1 MADEIYINT
10 GSSFQQPYQGQSVRD
25 AQSLEVR
32 QTPAR
37 TPANAR
43 QPSTYQNRQPFT
55 YRSPVNAQSPFI
67 RNAQQPFTYQN
78 QGRTPFTY
86 NYRSPFTYARQGQ
99 TPFTYARQ
107 GRTPYVANAQQPYP
121 YIANSQTPYI
131 ANAQQPYPYIANKQ
145 SPYIANGQ
153 SPYIANAQSPYIA
166 NAQQPYPYIASYQSP
181 FTYQHR
187 QPFTYARQ
195 GQTPFTYNNQQPYP
209 YIAQTPYTYTAS
221 GTEQIYPLTQV
232 WGPSLANG
240 PWNTHQSV
248 AQPFGFPEAW
258 AYMYFAIDSTNNQ
271 IDVTWA
277 GGDSSAQALYYTDSI
292 DWNLGGNLGSSTDMQ
307 SVQVKYTVSSQSC
320 TGDCYTGAWGPT
332 PVNDGL
338 NSGTYYD
345 IGNYRSF
352 GWMAKVN
359 PNMSP
364 YSTVVQANDIEFT
377 VAVLPAGPGGWTY
390 ITTYTHNGILY
401 LNADY
406 GNYPGAFAP

>member
-10 GSSFQQPYQGQSVRD
+10 GSSFQQPYQGQSVRN

-32 QTPAR
+32 QTPAQ

-55 YRSPVNAQSPFI
+55 YRSPVNAQTPFI

-181 FTYQHR
+181 FTYNHR

-195 GQTPFTYNNQQPYP
+195 GRSPFTYSNQQPYP
-209 YIAQTPYTYTAS
+209 YIAQTPYTFNAT
-221 GTEQIYPLTQV
+221 GTQSISPLDQS
-232 WGPSLANG
+232 WGPSGAS
-240 PWNTHQSV
+240 PWVPRQSV
-248 AQPFGFPEAW
+248 NSSGFPEA
-258 AYMYFAIDSTNNQ
+258 FATMGFSLDTTNNQ
-271 IDVTWA
+271 VDVSWKA
-277 GGDSSAQALYYTDSI
+277 GTSAQMATVYTDSI
-292 DWNLGGNLGSSTDMQ
+292 NYQSPVTHSSTFEC
-307 SVQVKYTVSSQSC
+307 KYTVSQQSC
-320 TGDCYTGAWGPT
+320 SGNCMSGAFGPT
-332 PVNDGL
+332 PVTDGY
-338 NSGTYYD
+338 NSGTYY
-345 IGNYRSF
+345 SLTTF

-359 PNMSP
+359 PNYGSSFSRVETGIGGT
-364 YSTVVQANDIEFT
+364 YGVTFT
-377 VAVLPAGPGGWTY
+377 VRATPSGSSDSY
-390 ITTYTHNGILY
+390 ITTYTSGGIELIASTGQF
-401 LNADY
+401 NE
-406 GNYPGAFAP
+406 N

>member
-10 GSSFQQPYQGQSVRD
+10 GSSFQQPYQGQSVRN

-32 QTPAR
+32 QTPAQ

-55 YRSPVNAQSPFI
+55 YRSPVNAQTPFI

-166 NAQQPYPYIASYQSP
+166 HA
-181 FTYQHR
+181 
-187 QPFTYARQ
+187 
-195 GQTPFTYNNQQPYP
+195 
-209 YIAQTPYTYTAS
+209 PYTFNAT
-221 GTEQIYPLTQV
+221 GTQSFSPLDQS
-232 WGPSLANG
+232 WGPSGAS
-240 PWNTHQSV
+240 PWVPRQSV
-248 AQPFGFPEAW
+248 NSSGFPEA
-258 AYMYFAIDSTNNQ
+258 FATMGFSLDTTNNQ
-271 IDVTWA
+271 VDVSWKA
-277 GGDSSAQALYYTDSI
+277 GTSAQMATVYTDSI
-292 DWNLGGNLGSSTDMQ
+292 NYQSPVTDSSTFEC
-307 SVQVKYTVSSQSC
+307 KYTVSQQSC
-320 TGDCYTGAWGPT
+320 SGNCMSGAFGPT
-332 PVNDGL
+332 PVTDGY
-338 NSGTYYD
+338 NSGTYY
-345 IGNYRSF
+345 SLTTF

-359 PNMSP
+359 PNYGSSFSRVETGIGGT
-364 YSTVVQANDIEFT
+364 YGVTFT
-377 VAVLPAGPGGWTY
+377 VRATPSGSSDSY
-390 ITTYTHNGILY
+390 ITTYTSGGIELIASTGQF
-401 LNADY
+401 NE
-406 GNYPGAFAP
+406 N

>member
-10 GSSFQQPYQGQSVRD
+10 GTSFQQPYQGQSVRD

-195 GQTPFTYNNQQPYP
+195 GRTPFTYNNQQPYP
-209 YIAQTPYTYTAS
+209 YIAQTPYTYSST
-221 GTEQIYPLTQV
+221 GTQTVTPLTQT
-232 WGPSLANG
+232 WGPSISNG
-240 PWNTHQSV
+240 AWSTHQSV

-258 AYMYFAIDSTNNQ
+258 CYMYFAVDTTNNE

-277 GGDSSAQALYYTDSI
+277 GGDSSAAATYYTDSI
-292 DWNLGGNLGSSTDMQ
+292 AYNDTIIPDNSTFE
-307 SVQVKYTVSSQSC
+307 VKYVVSGQSC
-320 TGDCYTGAWGPT
+320 TGDCYAGVYGPT
-332 PVNDGL
+332 PVSDGL
-338 NSGTYYD
+338 NSGTYYS
-345 IGNYRSF
+345 IGGYRMF

-359 PNMSP
+359 PNSSP
-364 YSTVVQANDIEFT
+364 YSSYVSANNVSFT
-377 VAVLPAGPGGWTY
+377 VRATPPSSTDSF
-390 ITTYTHNGILY
+390 ITTFTHAGFISLV
-401 LNADY
+401 AEY
-406 GNYPGAFAP
+406 GNTPSKFGV